1 LLLAV
6 NRICASCCEQQ
17 EIISRNFGLLVN
29 LQELV
34 VKKKRKKKQQQQ
46 RRLAMA
52 MASILATDLTRCCI
66 CYTSAIASASSSL
79 PTRSRLI
86 SAEKK
91 QKKTKKKLLNSGKLL
106 QSVSNEWRWKNNPDP
121 LVVVPAAV
129 AAASG
134 SPLQEG
140 GVARRSSTRE
150 ETSVS
155 TEEETSS
162 KDVQES
168 AVRGV
173 LFDMDGVLCDSEHCS
188 REAGVALFAEMS
200 ISVTAEDF
208 IPFMGTGRSPVLLL
222 HSCKISSLLQQ
233 LCYLSL
239 SLLRFFHCK

>member
-1 LLLAV
+1 MVA
-6 NRICASCCEQQ
+6 
-17 EIISRNFGLLVN
+17 
-29 LQELV
+29 
-34 VKKKRKKKQQQQ
+34 KKKKQQQQQ

-52 MASILATDLTRCCI
+52 MASILATDLTRCFI
-66 CYTSAIASASSSL
+66 CCTSAIASASSSV

-91 QKKTKKKLLNSGKLL
+91 QKKTKKKLLNSGKPL
-106 QSVSNEWRWKNNPDP
+106 QSVSKEWRWKNNSDP
-121 LVVVPAAV
+121 LVVAPAAV

-150 ETSVS
+150 ETSVLS
-155 TEEETSS
+155 EEETSS
-162 KDVQES
+162 NDVQES

-208 IPFMGTGRSPVLLL
+208 VPFMGTGRSPVLIL

-239 SLLRFFHCK
+239 SPCSGFLIANEHSTAEKTEQEKKKNKTKQNRSAF

>member
-1 LLLAV
+1 
-6 NRICASCCEQQ
+6 
-17 EIISRNFGLLVN
+17 

-34 VKKKRKKKQQQQ
+34 VKKKKKKKKKQ

-106 QSVSNEWRWKNNPDP
+106 QSVSKEWRWKNNPDP
-121 LVVVPAAV
+121 LVVAPAAV

-134 SPLQEG
+134 SPLQ

-155 TEEETSS
+155 SEEETSS

-208 IPFMGTGRSPVLLL
+208 VPFMGTGRSPVLLL
-222 HSCKISSLLQQ
+222 HSCKISSLLQ
-233 LCYLSL
+233 
-239 SLLRFFHCK
+239 

>member
-6 NRICASCCEQQ
+6 NRICASCGEQQ

-34 VKKKRKKKQQQQ
+34 VKKKKQQ

-91 QKKTKKKLLNSGKLL
+91 QKKTKKKLLNNGKLL
-106 QSVSNEWRWKNNPDP
+106 QSVSKEWRWKNNPDP
-121 LVVVPAAV
+121 LVVAPAAV

-155 TEEETSS
+155 LEEETSS
-162 KDVQES
+162 NDVQES

-208 IPFMGTGRSPVLLL
+208 VPFMGTGRSPVLLL

-239 SLLRFFHCK
+239 SLLRFSHCK

>member
-1 LLLAV
+1 
-6 NRICASCCEQQ
+6 
-17 EIISRNFGLLVN
+17 LLVN

-34 VKKKRKKKQQQQ
+34 VKKKKQQ

-91 QKKTKKKLLNSGKLL
+91 QKKTKKKLLDSGKLL
-106 QSVSNEWRWKNNPDP
+106 QSVSKEWRWKNNSDP
-121 LVVVPAAV
+121 LVVAPAAV
-129 AAASG
+129 AATSG

-150 ETSVS
+150 ETSVLS
-155 TEEETSS
+155 EEETSS
-162 KDVQES
+162 NDVQES

-208 IPFMGTGRSPVLLL
+208 VPFMGTGRSPVLLL
-222 HSCKISSLLQQ
+222 HSYKISSLLQQ

-239 SLLRFFHCK
+239 SLLRFSHCK